1 MAEVAGGEEFL
12 KQLQEAYVPHL
23 LELPVSDDSADGTT
37 IAVVLVVIRKPTGIL
52 LAVPEDFLSE
62 DLLSAGLLSGPDEMI
77 GPSHRVAVPGGVWD
91 PVVGGEPVEEA
102 PVSVPV
108 VLVDALASISELMKV
123 FDPASDPVE
132 IIRHFLEPKPE
143 IFPLAEALTTAA
155 MEWVTNPAA
164 GERVNYY
171 SAEDIGEEEQEAQDV
186 PEPEVPMP
194 KVGNPKAKAVPNGGQ
209 QAPGTSGG
217 KAPPAQ
223 KVRKPTVATLASSVE
238 SLVSALPAITN
249 QLAELAKRQS
259 EVESRF
265 QQGTRVSALAAPLG
279 GNAMVGSS
287 TALPKFQQMLVE
299 MPPPKT
305 SAAAHTGQRLEANLA
320 TSSLAKQEE
329 VKQLEAE
336 GEAASSDLARAV
348 LAQSQALTALVGQ
361 IAQSSD
367 PLADISS
374 SSSSFSSR
382 GAMGRAKLQQE
393 LASQKGSFFLAV
405 CQIMARR
412 MTPSQICD
420 QQPLELYH
428 RGVSATRYLE
438 RFGGFG
444 KVKDLGQLVW
454 QIGIIMDHL
463 QCDNLQAAKDAT
475 SLLLVCLEQAA
486 MDAGHLEIGLL
497 LSLAEDPPAGLFSN
511 RSLAPLSKGKSFAPL
526 ADQKWI
532 SLALSYIKE
541 LDVIT
546 QKRAD
551 LAGAPV
557 KLTTTAPTQAPTPK
571 PKPKSKKGG
580 WKKNQRGQ
588 EDVEGEE

>member
-1 MAEVAGGEEFL
+1 MAEAVGGEGFL
-12 KQLQEAYVPHL
+12 KQLQEEFVPHL
-23 LELPVSDDSADGTT
+23 LELQVSEDPMDG
-37 IAVVLVVIRKPTGIL
+37 ISMAVVLVVIRKTTGIL
-52 LAVPEDFLSE
+52 LAVPEGFLAE
-62 DLLSAGLLSGPDEMI
+62 ELLSAGLLSGPDEMI

-91 PVVGGEPVEEA
+91 PVIGGEPVEEA
-102 PVSVPV
+102 PVTVPA
-108 VLVDALASISELMKV
+108 VLVDALASISEHMRV
-123 FDPASDPVE
+123 FNPSSDPVE
-132 IIRHFLEPKPE
+132 VIQHFMEPRAE
-143 IFPLAEALTTAA
+143 IFPMPEPLITAA

-171 SAEDIGEEEQEAQDV
+171 SADDVGEEEQEILDV
-186 PEPEVPMP
+186 PDPETPVP
-194 KVGNPKAKAVPNGGQ
+194 KAGSAKAKATPNGGV
-209 QAPGTSGG
+209 APGTGGG
-217 KAPPAQ
+217 KASPVQ
-223 KVRKPTVATLASSVE
+223 KVKKPTVATLASSVE
-238 SLVSALPAITN
+238 SLVSALPVISN
-249 QLAELAKRQS
+249 QLAELARRQS

-265 QQGTRVSALAAPLG
+265 QQGTRISTLAAPLG
-279 GNAMVGSS
+279 GSATIGSS
-287 TALPKFQQMLVE
+287 AALPKFQQMLSE
-299 MPPPKT
+299 MPPPKAP
-305 SAAAHTGQRLEANLA
+305 AAARAVSKAEGNFAASTLA
-320 TSSLAKQEE
+320 RQEE
-329 VKQLEAE
+329 VKQLEIE
-336 GEAASSDLARAV
+336 GESSSSDLARAV

-393 LASQKGSFFLAV
+393 LASQKGTFFLAV
-405 CQIMARR
+405 CQNMARR
-412 MTPSQICD
+412 MTPSQMCD
-420 QQPLELYH
+420 QQPMELHH

-444 KVKDLGQLVW
+444 KVKDLGQIAW

-463 QCDNLQAAKDAT
+463 QCDNVMAAKDAT

-497 LSLAEDPPAGLFSN
+497 LSLCEDPPAGLFSN

-557 KLTTTAPTQAPTPK
+557 KLTSAAPAPTPTPK
-571 PKPKSKKGG
+571 PKPKTKKGA
-580 WKKNQRGQ
+580 WKKNQRSQ
-588 EDVEGEE
+588 EDAEGEE

>member
-1 MAEVAGGEEFL
+1 MAEAVGGEGFL
-12 KQLQEAYVPHL
+12 KQLQEEFVPHL
-23 LELPVSDDSADGTT
+23 LELQVSEDPMDG
-37 IAVVLVVIRKPTGIL
+37 ISMAVVLVVIRKTTGIL
-52 LAVPEDFLSE
+52 LAVPEGFLAE
-62 DLLSAGLLSGPDEMI
+62 ELLSAGLLSGPDEMI

-91 PVVGGEPVEEA
+91 PVIGGEPVVEA
-102 PVSVPV
+102 PVTVPV
-108 VLVDALASISELMKV
+108 VLVDALASISEHMRV
-123 FDPASDPVE
+123 FNPSSDPVE
-132 IIRHFLEPKPE
+132 VTQHFMEPRAE
-143 IFPLAEALTTAA
+143 IFPMPEPLITAA

-171 SAEDIGEEEQEAQDV
+171 SADDVGEEEQEILDV
-186 PEPEVPMP
+186 PDPETPVP
-194 KVGNPKAKAVPNGGQ
+194 KAGSAKAKATPNGGV
-209 QAPGTSGG
+209 APGTGGG
-217 KAPPAQ
+217 KASPVQ
-223 KVRKPTVATLASSVE
+223 KVKKPTVATLASSVE
-238 SLVSALPAITN
+238 SLVSALPVISN
-249 QLAELAKRQS
+249 QLAELARRQS

-265 QQGTRVSALAAPLG
+265 QQGTRISTLAAPLSG
-279 GNAMVGSS
+279 SATIAARAVSKAEGNFAAS
-287 TALPKFQQMLVE
+287 T
-299 MPPPKT
+299 
-305 SAAAHTGQRLEANLA
+305 LA
-320 TSSLAKQEE
+320 RQEE
-329 VKQLEAE
+329 VKQLEIE
-336 GEAASSDLARAV
+336 GESSSSDLARAV

-393 LASQKGSFFLAV
+393 LASQKGTFFLAV
-405 CQIMARR
+405 CQNMARR
-412 MTPSQICD
+412 MTPSQMCD
-420 QQPLELYH
+420 QQPMELHH

-444 KVKDLGQLVW
+444 KVKDLGQIAW

-463 QCDNLQAAKDAT
+463 QCDNVMAAKDAT

-497 LSLAEDPPAGLFSN
+497 LSLCEDPPAGLFSN

-557 KLTTTAPTQAPTPK
+557 KLTSAAPAPTPTPK
-571 PKPKSKKGG
+571 PKPKTKKGA
-580 WKKNQRGQ
+580 WKKSQRSQ
-588 EDVEGEE
+588 EDAEGEE